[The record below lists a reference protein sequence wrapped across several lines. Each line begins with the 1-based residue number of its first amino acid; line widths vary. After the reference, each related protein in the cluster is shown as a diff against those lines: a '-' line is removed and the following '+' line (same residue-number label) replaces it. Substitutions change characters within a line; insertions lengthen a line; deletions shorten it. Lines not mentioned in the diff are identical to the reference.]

1 MKLEMIFF
9 DMGGTIDLY
18 PESEKCVADACIKM
32 KKILED
38 AGAEQITGLSEN
50 EFRETVL
57 KGLKKYTSW
66 RTVDY
71 IELLPEKLFS
81 DFILKGYGVNE
92 DLINTVAEDLAFL
105 IDTGFFNRYPR
116 PEAAEALGAIRDK
129 GIRMGIIS
137 NVMSRGQVG
146 YCLDKYGLSEFFDP
160 VVLSSVYGKRKPHP
174 DIFHHA
180 CKLAGVE
187 LSDIIYVGNSPIKDI
202 GGAQNAGAGVTVFI
216 DYFENPPGDKGPVAD
231 YSIRDLRE
239 LLPIIDKVQKLCP
252 CSS

>member
-18 PESEKCVADACIKM
+18 PESEKCVADACRKM
-32 KKILED
+32 KKILKTS
-38 AGAEQITGLSEN
+38 GAERISGLSEN

-57 KGLKKYTSW
+57 KGLKKYTGW
-66 RTVDY
+66 RTVDF
-71 IELLPEKLFS
+71 IELSPEKLFS
-81 DFILKGYGVNE
+81 DFILEGLGIDE
-92 DLINTVAEDLAFL
+92 EIINRVAEDLAFL

-146 YCLDKYGLSEFFDP
+146 YCLAKYGLSDFFEP

-174 DIFHHA
+174 GIFHHA
-180 CKLAGVE
+180 CGLAGVE
-187 LSDIIYVGNSPIKDI
+187 PSDIIYVGNSPIKDI
-202 GGAQNAGAGVTVFI
+202 GGAQKAGAGATVLI

-239 LLPIIDKVQKLCP
+239 LLPIIDKVQELCA

>member
-1 MKLEMIFF
+1 MKPEMIFF

-18 PESEKCVADACIKM
+18 PNNEKCVADACAKM
-32 KKILED
+32 KIILEES
-38 AGAEQITGLSEN
+38 GAEQISGLSER

-66 RTVDY
+66 RTVDF
-71 IELLPEKLFS
+71 IELSPEKLFS
-81 DFILKGYGVNE
+81 EFILEGYGV
-92 DLINTVAEDLAFL
+92 DDGIINSVAEDLAFL

-116 PEAAEALGAIRDK
+116 PEAAEVLNAIRDK

-160 VVLSSVYGKRKPHP
+160 VVLSSVFGKRKPHP

-180 CKLAGVE
+180 CELAGVSP
-187 LSDIIYVGNSPIKDI
+187 SDIIYVGNSLIKDI
-202 GGAQNAGAGVTVFI
+202 GGAQKAGVGVTVFI
-216 DYFENPPGDKGPVAD
+216 DYFENSPDDKGPVPD
-231 YSIRDLRE
+231 YSIKDLRE
-239 LLPIIDKVQKLCP
+239 LLPVLE
-252 CSS
+252 SVR

>member
-18 PESEKCVADACIKM
+18 PESEKCVTDACSKM
-32 KKILED
+32 KKILEE
-38 AGAEQITGLSEN
+38 AGAEQISGQSEN
-50 EFRETVL
+50 EFRETIL

-81 DFILKGYGVNE
+81 DFILKGSGIDE
-92 DLINTVAEDLAFL
+92 GIINKVAEDLAFL

-146 YCLDKYGLSEFFDP
+146 YCLDKYDFRISLIP
-160 VVLSSVYGKRKPHP
+160 
-174 DIFHHA
+174 
-180 CKLAGVE
+180 
-187 LSDIIYVGNSPIKDI
+187 
-202 GGAQNAGAGVTVFI
+202 
-216 DYFENPPGDKGPVAD
+216 
-231 YSIRDLRE
+231 
-239 LLPIIDKVQKLCP
+239 
-252 CSS
+252 